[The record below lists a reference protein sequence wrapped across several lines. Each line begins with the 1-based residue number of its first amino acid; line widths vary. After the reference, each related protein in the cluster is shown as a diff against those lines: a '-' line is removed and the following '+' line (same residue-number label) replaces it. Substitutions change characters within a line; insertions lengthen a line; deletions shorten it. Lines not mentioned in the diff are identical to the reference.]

1 MLFLKPLQQL
11 LRFGTITVVG
21 PDGSIASVAATAAPM
36 VRVRL
41 KQSRLKWQLL
51 VAPSFYLPESY
62 VNGTLEIEEGDL
74 RLLLTMLIAS
84 LPEDRVPT
92 RFERVW
98 KKVEPIMDR
107 LTRTGDVARSARDVQ
122 YHYDK
127 SNDFYRMF
135 LDSNMQYSCAYFEDG
150 DETLEQ
156 AQHKK
161 MAHIVSKLNL
171 KPKQNVLDIGSGWGA
186 LANFIAANYDVDV
199 KGVTLSLNQYSYAKE
214 RTSGRVTFDLHDYRK
229 EDALYDR
236 IVSVGMLEHV
246 GQQHYGEFFAKIAS
260 LLRPD
265 GLALIHTIGRR
276 GPPTPINPWIRK
288 RIFPGSYLPSLSQL
302 TPAIEAVGL
311 WMLDCENLRLHYA
324 RTLNCWFANLKRHEK
339 EVRDHFGERFFK
351 AWEYYLVSC
360 ELGFRHQ
367 GLTVYQI
374 LIGKSPDAAP
384 LSRNFMFEEEV
395 WLRERTEGSSFTV
408 APMSGHEAG

>member
-1 MLFLKPLQQL
+1 MLFLKPLRQL

-21 PDGSIASVAATAAPM
+21 PDGSIATVAATAAPA

-41 KQSRLKWQLL
+41 KQSRLRWQLL

-62 VNGTLEIEEGDL
+62 VNGSLEIEEGDL
-74 RLLLTMLIAS
+74 RQLLTVLIAS

-98 KKVEPIMDR
+98 KRVEPIMDR

-127 SNDFYRMF
+127 SNDFYKMF
-135 LDSNMQYSCAYFEDG
+135 LDSNMQYSCAYFENG

-161 MAHIVSKLNL
+161 MVHIVSKLNL

-186 LANFIAANYDVDV
+186 LAKFIASNYDVNV
-199 KGVTLSLNQYSYAKE
+199 KGVTLSLNQYSYAKTHTIQG
-214 RTSGRVTFDLHDYRK
+214 RTTFDLEDYRN
-229 EDALYDR
+229 EHALYDR

-246 GQQHYGEFFAKIAS
+246 GQQRYGEFFAKIAS
-260 LLRPD
+260 LLAPN
-265 GLALIHTIGRR
+265 GLALVHTIGRR
-276 GPPTPINPWIRK
+276 GLPTPINPWIRK

-302 TPAIEAVGL
+302 APAIEAAGL

-324 RTLNCWFANLKRHEK
+324 RTLHCWFTNLKRHEK
-339 EVRDHFGERFFK
+339 EVRDLFGEKFFR

-360 ELGFRHQ
+360 ELGFLHQ

-374 LIGKSPDAAP
+374 LVGKSPDAAP
-384 LSRNFMFEEEV
+384 LSRNFMFEEEA
-395 WLRERTEGSSFTV
+395 WLRERTGESV
-408 APMSGHEAG
+408 DQVLRQ

>member
-1 MLFLKPLQQL
+1 MLFLRPLQQL

-21 PDGSIASVAATAAPM
+21 PDGSIANVAATVTPT

-41 KQSRLKWQLL
+41 KQPWLKWQLL
-51 VAPSFYLPESY
+51 IAPSFYLPESY

-74 RLLLTMLIAS
+74 RQLLTMLIAS

-92 RFERVW
+92 RFERFW
-98 KKVEPIMDR
+98 KKIEPIMDR
-107 LTRTGDVARSARDVQ
+107 LTRTGNVARSTRDVR

-135 LDSNMQYSCAYFEDG
+135 LDPNMQYSCAYFENG

-186 LANFIAANYDVDV
+186 LANFIAANYDVHV

-214 RTSGRVTFDLHDYRK
+214 RASGRATFDLHDYRK

-302 TPAIEAVGL
+302 TPAIEAAGL

-324 RTLNCWFANLKRHEK
+324 RTLNCWFSNLKRHEK
-339 EVRDHFGERFFK
+339 QVRDHFGGRFFR

-360 ELGFRHQ
+360 ELGFLHQ

-384 LSRNFMFEEEV
+384 LSRSFMFEEEL
-395 WLRERTEGSSFTV
+395 WLRERTEGNSVPV

>member
-51 VAPSFYLPESY
+51 IAPSFYLPESY

-92 RFERVW
+92 HFERVW

-107 LTRTGDVARSARDVQ
+107 LTRTGDVGRSARDVQ

-150 DETLEQ
+150 DETLDQ

-302 TPAIEAVGL
+302 TPAIEAAGL

>member
-11 LRFGTITVVG
+11 LRFGTITVVA
-21 PDGSIASVAATAAPM
+21 PDGRIATVAATAAPT

-51 VAPSFYLPESY
+51 IAPSFYLPESY

-74 RLLLTMLIAS
+74 RQLLTLLIAS

-107 LTRTGDVARSARDVQ
+107 LTRTGEVARSARDVQ

-127 SNDFYRMF
+127 SNDFYRML
-135 LDSNMQYSCAYFEDG
+135 LDSNMQYSCAYFENG

-161 MAHIVSKLNL
+161 MVHIVSKLNL
-171 KPKQNVLDIGSGWGA
+171 KPQQNVLDIGSGWGA
-186 LANFIAANYDVDV
+186 LAEFIAANYDVHV
-199 KGVTLSLNQYSYAKE
+199 KGVTLSLNQYSYAKG
-214 RTSGRVTFDLHDYRK
+214 RTTGRVTFDLQDYRK

-236 IVSVGMLEHV
+236 VVSVGMLEHV
-246 GQQHYGEFFAKIAS
+246 GQQHYGEFFAKIGS

-276 GPPTPINPWIRK
+276 GPPTSINPWIRK

-302 TPAIEAVGL
+302 IPAIEAAGL

-339 EVRDHFGERFFK
+339 EVREQFGEKFFRT
-351 AWEYYLVSC
+351 WEYYLVSS
-360 ELGFRHQ
+360 ELGFLHQ

-374 LIGKSPDAAP
+374 LVAKSPDAAP
-384 LSRNFMFEEEV
+384 LSRNFMFEEEA
-395 WLRERTEGSSFTV
+395 WLRELTGESVDQVQRQ
-408 APMSGHEAG
+408 

>member
-21 PDGSIASVAATAAPM
+21 PDGSTATVAATAAPT

-51 VAPSFYLPESY
+51 IAPSFYLPESY
-62 VNGTLEIEEGDL
+62 VNGALEIEEGDL
-74 RLLLTMLIAS
+74 RQLLTMLIAS
-84 LPEDRVPT
+84 VPEDRVPT

-107 LTRTGDVARSARDVQ
+107 LTRTGNVARSARDVQ

-135 LDSNMQYSCAYFEDG
+135 LDSNMQYSCAYFENG
-150 DETLEQ
+150 EETLEQ
-156 AQHKK
+156 AQYKK
-161 MAHIVSKLNL
+161 MIHIVSKLNL

-186 LANFIAANYDVDV
+186 LAKFIAANYDVNV
-199 KGVTLSLNQYSYAKE
+199 KGVTLSLNQYSYAKSQASQS
-214 RTSGRVTFDLHDYRK
+214 RTTFDLQDYRK

-246 GQQHYGEFFAKIAS
+246 GQKRYGEFFAKIAN
-260 LLRPD
+260 LLRPN

-276 GPPTPINPWIRK
+276 GLPTPINPWIRK

-302 TPAIEAVGL
+302 APVIERAGL

-324 RTLNCWFANLKRHEK
+324 RTLNCWFENLKRHEK
-339 EVRDHFGERFFK
+339 EVQDQFGERFFR

-360 ELGFRHQ
+360 ELGFLHQ

-374 LIGKSPDAAP
+374 LVAKSPDAVP
-384 LSRNFMFEEEV
+384 LSRNYMFEEEA
-395 WLRERTEGSSFTV
+395 WLRERGGDRV
-408 APMSGHEAG
+408 PMSGHEAS